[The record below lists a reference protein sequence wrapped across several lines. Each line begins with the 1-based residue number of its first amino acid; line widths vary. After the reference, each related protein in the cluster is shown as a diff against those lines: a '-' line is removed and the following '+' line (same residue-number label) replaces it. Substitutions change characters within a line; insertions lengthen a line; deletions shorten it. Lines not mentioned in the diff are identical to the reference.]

1 MDTKLK
7 ADSKAD
13 LKVKGKLPLMNRRLS
28 ILSFLIL
35 IALWSILSY
44 SGLVQKVFLPTPGA
58 VAGAFAKMYR
68 DNILLSYSL
77 VSIYR
82 VMVGWVFA
90 VIAAVPLGL
99 LIATSKKAEALF
111 EPAVDFARYL
121 PVVALVPLTLLYFG
135 IGDLQKFVI
144 IFLGTFFQLVLMV
157 ADVVSCVQK
166 DLLRASSTLGA
177 SKWQTYRLV
186 LIPAS
191 LPGIMDSLRI
201 TVGWA
206 WTYLVVAE
214 LVAANSGLGYM
225 VLKAQRFLATDQ
237 IFAGLILIGVIGLA
251 TDYLFKWLTRLL
263 VPWREK
269 VGG

>member
-1 MDTKLK
+1 MSAMHNKFS
-7 ADSKAD
+7 A
-13 LKVKGKLPLMNRRLS
+13 GRLNTHR
-28 ILSFLIL
+28 ILTFSAFAAV
-35 IALWSILSY
+35 IALWCILTY
-44 SGLVQKVFLPTPGA
+44 GGIVEKVFLPSPGA
-58 VAGAFAKMYR
+58 VLMAFAGMYR
-68 DNILLSYSL
+68 DNILIYYTL

-82 VMVGWVFA
+82 VMVGWAIA
-90 VIAAVPLGL
+90 VIAAVPLGM
-99 LIATSKKAEALF
+99 LIGTSKRAEALF

-157 ADVVSCVQK
+157 SDVVSGVQR
-166 DLLRASSTLGA
+166 DLLRASATLGA
-177 SKWQTYRLV
+177 SKWQTYYLV

-191 LPGIMDSLRI
+191 MPGIMDNLRI

-214 LVAANSGLGYM
+214 LVAANSGVGYM
-225 VLKAQRFLATDQ
+225 ILKAQRFLATDR
-237 IFAGLILIGVIGLA
+237 IFAGLVIIGLVGLG
-251 TDYLFKWLTRLL
+251 TDYLFKWLTGLI

-269 VGG
+269 VGD

>member
-1 MDTKLK
+1 MNKKL
-7 ADSKAD
+7 S
-13 LKVKGKLPLMNRRLS
+13 V
-28 ILSFLIL
+28 LSFLIL
-35 IALWSILSY
+35 LALWSALSY
-44 SGLVQKVFLPTPGA
+44 GGLVQKVFLPTPGD
-58 VAGAFAKMYR
+58 VIGAFADMYR
-68 DNILLSYSL
+68 DNILFSYTL
-77 VSIYR
+77 ASIYR

-90 VIAAVPLGL
+90 VIVAVPLGL

-144 IFLGTFFQLVLMV
+144 IFLGTFFQLVLMI
-157 ADVVSCVQK
+157 ADVVSGVQK
-166 DLLRASSTLGA
+166 DLLRASATLGA

-191 LPGIMDSLRI
+191 LPGIMDSFRI

-237 IFAGLILIGVIGLA
+237 IFAGLVLIGVIGLV
-251 TDYLFKWLTRLL
+251 TDYLFKWLTRLM